1 MQAGLGARL
10 QGLGQG
16 KSGNFPRSVT
26 LKLSSSLRREESCS
40 RCSGLENIG
49 ALDPRGSLWWWGRLP
64 VVWTEERQESPGR
77 SESGSCWRTKE
88 MYGDSSNIK
97 KRDPNKA
104 SHGIRNYKSNT
115 TRIRYEFC
123 RDTQNLSFFY
133 ICCFFFFLMVPHTA
147 IWSLA
152 CVGGAATCYHRL
164 SRPPTTTNTLSL
176 LGTGVKC

>member
-1 MQAGLGARL
+1 VLWRLSQVRQVCQGGHWGGGHGYEDMGGAKLQAGLGPRL

-40 RCSGLENIG
+40 CCSGLENIG

-77 SESGSCWRTKE
+77 SESGSCWRTME
-88 MYGDSSNIK
+88 MYSDSSNIK

-123 RDTQNLSFFY
+123 
-133 ICCFFFFLMVPHTA
+133 
-147 IWSLA
+147 
-152 CVGGAATCYHRL
+152 
-164 SRPPTTTNTLSL
+164 
-176 LGTGVKC
+176 